1 MHIAVAKWRRTRTR
15 THAHCSSQ
23 VKKKKKSIGDKEVCK
38 DSQGKVAVISCAWIR
53 SFPQELADCSNPF
66 MIHTRIGIEFDTTL
80 LLLLQRILP
89 NYRHDILWKQGIIT
103 VVVMVVDDVFPV
115 LEEFHHHH
123 HHHHHQ
129 ATTHQQNPPLVVFE
143 HGTWGC

>member
-1 MHIAVAKWRRTRTR
+1 
-15 THAHCSSQ
+15 
-23 VKKKKKSIGDKEVCK
+23 
-38 DSQGKVAVISCAWIR
+38 VAVISCASIR
-53 SFPQELADCSNPF
+53 SFPQELADCNNPF

-103 VVVMVVDDVFPV
+103 MGLMVVDDVFPV

-123 HHHHHQ
+123 HQ
-129 ATTHQQNPPLVVFE
+129 AATTHQQNPPLVAFE
-143 HGTWGC
+143 HGT

>member
-15 THAHCSSQ
+15 THAHCNSQ

-38 DSQGKVAVISCAWIR
+38 DLQGKVAVISCAWIR
-53 SFPQELADCSNPF
+53 SFPQELADCNNPF

-89 NYRHDILWKQGIIT
+89 NYRHDIWKQGIIT
-103 VVVMVVDDVFPV
+103 MVVMVVDDVFPV
-115 LEEFHHHH
+115 LGEFHHHH
-123 HHHHHQ
+123 HHHQ
-129 ATTHQQNPPLVVFE
+129 AAATHQQNPPLVAFE